1 VLLALHLGRVKDG
14 AVPGARITPE
24 LISLGKLDNVRTALE
39 VARTMRTILGGS
51 GITADYSPMRHA
63 ANLETVLTYE
73 GTQEV
78 HQLIV
83 GKALTG
89 LDAFGG

>member
-1 VLLALHLGRVKDG
+1 VKDG
-14 AVPGARITPE
+14 AVPGARVTPE
-24 LISLGKLDNVRTALE
+24 MVSVGKLDNVRTALA
-39 VARTMRTILGGS
+39 VARSMRTILGGS
-51 GITADYSPMRHA
+51 GITADYSPLRHA

-73 GTQEV
+73 GTSEV
-78 HQLIV
+78 HQLIL

>member
-1 VLLALHLGRVKDG
+1 
-14 AVPGARITPE
+14 VPGATITPE
-24 LISLGKLDNVRTALE
+24 LISLGKLDNVRAALE
-39 VARTMRTILGGS
+39 VARSMRTILGGS
-51 GITADYSPMRHA
+51 GITADYSPLRHA

>member
-1 VLLALHLGRVKDG
+1 V
-14 AVPGARITPE
+14 TPE
-24 LISLGKLDNVRTALE
+24 LVSLAKLDNVRAALE
-39 VARTMRTILGGS
+39 VARSMRSVLGGS

-63 ANLETVLTYE
+63 LNLETVLTYE

-78 HQLIV
+78 HQLVV